1 MIDWICS
8 CRARIYGGP
17 TVYTLKCLD
26 SIWHVVNAIMEML
39 EIIFYCG
46 YSAVVDHIHI
56 VKTDC
61 LSELN
66 GNCICSRYN
75 IVWAKK
81 IESSG

>member
-1 MIDWICS
+1 
-8 CRARIYGGP
+8 
-17 TVYTLKCLD
+17 
-26 SIWHVVNAIMEML
+26 ML

-81 IESSG
+81 IESSGWKYKIDIVMILSLWWINYG